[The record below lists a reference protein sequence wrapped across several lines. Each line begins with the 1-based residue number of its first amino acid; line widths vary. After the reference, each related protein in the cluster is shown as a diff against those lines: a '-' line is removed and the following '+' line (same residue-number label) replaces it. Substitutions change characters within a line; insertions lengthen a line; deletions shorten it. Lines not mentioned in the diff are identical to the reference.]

1 MSDDL
6 KEFKQDI
13 HDLVEIIGGIK
24 EYIETKL
31 VTKEELENELESKIG
46 GLRSEMMQNF
56 EMTNGKIEG
65 VQRGLDS
72 NFERH
77 SALEAR
83 VSKIEEE
90 LHI

>member
-1 MSDDL
+1 MM
-6 KEFKQDI
+6 EFATREMFRVFFQDVRDEDI
-13 HDLVEIIGGIK
+13 PFPAS
-24 EYIETKL
+24 KL
-31 VTKEELENELESKIG
+31 VTKDELEI
-46 GLRSEMMQNF
+46 
-56 EMTNGKIEG
+56 TNDKIEG

-90 LHI
+90 LHL

>member
-6 KEFKQDI
+6 KELKQDVR
-13 HDLVEIIGGIK
+13 DLVEIVSGIK
-24 EYIETKL
+24 EYMETKL
-31 VTKEELENELESKIG
+31 VTKDELEV
-46 GLRSEMMQNF
+46 
-56 EMTNGKIEG
+56 TNGKIEG

-83 VSKIEEE
+83 VSKVEEE